1 MHLPSKPLPALA
13 TLAFLLAGAF
23 SPFQSSIAADASG
36 FSIEKNAHG
45 VTVKYNGELLADYVI
60 DQANKPYLWPVI
72 GPTGKP
78 MTRAY
83 PMKLVGSETAKDRD
97 HPHHR
102 GVWFGHENIA
112 GFDIWTERATYEHET
127 KNPADAQ
134 AHLARLGAI
143 KHREF
148 REVKADR
155 GSATIATMDD
165 ILAPDGKKALET
177 EERITFRAG
186 GDTRTIDFD
195 IDFIASEGP
204 VRFGDAK
211 DAGFNFRV
219 PASMAVD
226 SKLGGKIINSEG
238 VANALAWGKRA
249 KWVDYNGPVGGET
262 LGVAMLNHPSSFRY
276 PTPWHVRTYGL
287 LTANPF
293 GTHSL
298 DKTAEDGAFG
308 LKKGERVKLRHRI
321 ILHKGDEKSAQ
332 IAEAF
337 EKYAKEAR

>member
-1 MHLPSKPLPALA
+1 MLVMKLPSKFIPALA
-13 TLAFLLAGAF
+13 ALALAGAF
-23 SPFQSSIAADASG
+23 PFSQSSTAADASG
-36 FSIEKNAHG
+36 FSVEKTAHG
-45 VTVKYNGELLADYVI
+45 VTVKLNGALLADYVI

-83 PMKLVGSETAKDRD
+83 PMESVESETGKDRD

-102 GVWFGHENIA
+102 GIWFGHENIA
-112 GFDIWTERATYEHET
+112 GFDIWTDRGSWA
-127 KNPADAQ
+127 NPKKPGDELP
-134 AHLARLGAI
+134 HLARLGSI

-148 REVKADR
+148 TEVKADKN
-155 GSATIATMDD
+155 SAVIEAKDD
-165 ILAPDGKKALET
+165 IVSPDGKTALT
-177 EERITFRAG
+177 EEHTITFSLD
-186 GDTRTIDFD
+186 GDSRIIDYD

-204 VRFGDAK
+204 VKIGDAK

-226 SKLGGKIINSEG
+226 KKLGGQIINSEG
-238 VANALAWGKRA
+238 VTDAAAWGKRA
-249 KWVDYNGPVGGET
+249 KWCDYHGPVDGET

-287 LTANPF
+287 FTANPF
-293 GTHSL
+293 GPHSL
-298 DKTAEDGAFG
+298 NKDEPDGAFT
-308 LKKGERVKLRHRI
+308 LQKGERVKLRHRI
-321 ILHKGDEKSAQ
+321 ILHKGDEKSAH

-337 EKYAKEAR
+337 EKYAAEKK